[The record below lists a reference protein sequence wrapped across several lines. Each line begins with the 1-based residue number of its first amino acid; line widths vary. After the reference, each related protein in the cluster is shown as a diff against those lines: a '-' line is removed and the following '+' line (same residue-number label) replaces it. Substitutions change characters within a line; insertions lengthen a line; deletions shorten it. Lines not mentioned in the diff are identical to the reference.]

1 VTRRNLI
8 TWILLIALT
17 TLGFVLGEQGA
28 VPIAILA
35 VAAAKGLLVAR
46 QFMELRNAAV
56 VWTFALATVFGGI
69 LVIALFL
76 A

>member
-8 TWILLIALT
+8 IWILLIALT
-17 TLGFVLGEQGA
+17 TLGFVLGEQGS

>member
-1 VTRRNLI
+1 MTRRNLI
-8 TWILLIALT
+8 TWIFLIALT
-17 TLGFVLGEQGA
+17 TLGFVLGEQRS
-28 VPIAILA
+28 VPIAILV

-56 VWTFALATVFGGI
+56 VWTFALASVFGGI
-69 LVIALFL
+69 LVIALVL

>member
-8 TWILLIALT
+8 TWIFLIALT
-17 TLGFVLGEQGA
+17 SLGFVLGEQRS

-35 VAAAKGLLVAR
+35 VAAAKGFLVAR
-46 QFMELRNAAV
+46 QFMELRNAAG
-56 VWTFALATVFGGI
+56 VWTFALASVFGGI
-69 LVIALFL
+69 LVIALVL

>member
-1 VTRRNLI
+1 MTHRNSI
-8 TWILLIALT
+8 TWIFLIAFT
-17 TLGFVLGEQGA
+17 TLGFALGELRS
-28 VPIAILA
+28 VPITILA
-35 VAAAKGLLVAR
+35 VAAAKGFLVAR

-56 VWTFALATVFGGI
+56 VWTFALASVFGGI

>member
-1 VTRRNLI
+1 MTHRNLI

-17 TLGFVLGEQGA
+17 TLGFALGEQKS

-35 VAAAKGLLVAR
+35 VAAAKGFLVAR

-56 VWTFALATVFGGI
+56 IWTLSLASVFGGI
-69 LVIALFL
+69 LVLALLL